1 MLSRT
6 LRAAN
11 ALLYASSVLLVIAAV
26 IYCAVYK
33 DMPVWQ
39 LWGGVALSI
48 GATIW
53 GLYYVTLC
61 YRVSAEGISHHSYL
75 RCHRRLLWSEVERVE
90 LEESDAQGVASCH
103 ITLHPQTGKPLR
115 ISSDVLP
122 LDDVQELVTDLRD
135 IGKLPAPPGSQTETP
150 APDTP
155 ES

>member
-26 IYCAVYK
+26 VYCAVYK
-33 DMPVWQ
+33 EMPAWQ
-39 LWGGVALSI
+39 LWGGVALSV

-53 GLYYVTLC
+53 GLYYVTLS
-61 YRVSAEGISHHSYL
+61 YRITAEGISHHSYL

-103 ITLHPQTGKPLR
+103 ITLYPQNGKPLR

-135 IGKLPAPPGSQTETP
+135 MGKLPTTQDGKTPPNETP
-150 APDTP
+150 A
-155 ES
+155 S